1 MKSNKAVR
9 EAMERDGISQAK
21 LAERMGYN
29 SQGAVGNALAREN
42 GMRVDVF
49 IKMMKSMGWTVV
61 CERGKERI
69 EVDE

>member
-1 MKSNKAVR
+1 MKSNEVIR
-9 EAMERDGISQAK
+9 EAMKLDGISQAK

-49 IKMMKSMGWTVV
+49 IKMMKAMGWTVV
-61 CERGKERI
+61 VERGKERI
-69 EVDE
+69 EVSE